1 MAKNAFTYREE
12 WLQAAIRSLRP
23 HFAMVGF
30 PLPERIRAAIGFPSK
45 GAKSSCVGECW
56 ASVASHDQHHEI
68 FIRPDKADPQE
79 VLGILCHELVHAALP
94 LGSGHGPVFK
104 EAAIKVGLIG
114 KMREALPG
122 PVLQEKLQTLIVEL
136 GELPHA
142 SLDIEFRETAPR
154 KKQSTRMLKASCP
167 ADDCDYTVRLTA
179 IHAKK
184 APPICGIHKIEM
196 VIDWPPEEPP
206 ESPPPENED
215 GSESADIDLSDM
227 EKPG

>member
-12 WLQAAIRSLRP
+12 WLQAAIRELRT
-23 HFAMVGF
+23 HFDMVGF
-30 PLPERIRAAIGFPSK
+30 PLPEKIRAAIGFPSK

-56 ASVASHDQHHEI
+56 ASVASLDQHHEI
-68 FIRPDKADPQE
+68 FIRPDKSDPQE
-79 VLGILCHELVHAALP
+79 VLGILCHELVHAAVP

-114 KMREALPG
+114 KMREAMPG
-122 PVLQEKLQTLIVEL
+122 PVLQEKLGNLIEDL
-136 GELPHA
+136 GDLPHA

-154 KKQSTRMLKASCP
+154 KKQTTRMLKASCP

-179 IHAKK
+179 VHAKK

-196 VIDWPPEEPP
+196 LVDWPEEPAEIPPPEE
-206 ESPPPENED
+206 EGAGE
-215 GSESADIDLSDM
+215 DIDVSET
-227 EKPG
+227 EKPGF